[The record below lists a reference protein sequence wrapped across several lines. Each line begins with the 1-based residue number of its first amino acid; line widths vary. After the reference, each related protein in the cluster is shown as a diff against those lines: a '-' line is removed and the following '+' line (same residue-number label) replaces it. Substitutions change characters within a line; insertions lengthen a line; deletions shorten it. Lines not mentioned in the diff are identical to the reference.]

1 MSIERTVLAQLI
13 SNEDYTRKTIPFLK
27 EEYFLEKSDKIVFQE
42 IKKFLEKYNNL
53 PTKES
58 LLLELDSRRDISER
72 EHKYIIDSIE
82 SLEIKDFNKK
92 WLMDNTEKFC
102 KDKAVYNAI
111 LKGIN
116 IIQGKDKKYTAEAI
130 PDILTEALAVGFD
143 SNVGHDYT
151 VDGELR
157 FDFYRKKEERIE
169 FDLDFF
175 NKITKGGLP
184 QKTLNIVIAGTGV
197 GKSLFM
203 CHHAAACLMQGLS
216 LIHI

>member
-58 LLLELDSRRDISER
+58 LLIELDSRRDISET
-72 EHKYIIDSIE
+72 EHKNIIDSIE

-116 IIQGKDKKYTAEAI
+116 IIQGKDKMYTADAI
-130 PDILTEALAVGFD
+130 PYILTEALADGFD
-143 SNVGHDYT
+143 SYVGHDYT
-151 VDGELR
+151 VDGESR
-157 FDFYRKKEERIE
+157 FDFYHKK
-169 FDLDFF
+169 L
-175 NKITKGGLP
+175 G
-184 QKTLNIVIAGTGV
+184 
-197 GKSLFM
+197 
-203 CHHAAACLMQGLS
+203 
-216 LIHI
+216 